1 MSCERLILLKSSSI
15 KRKLMRKIAA
25 TLLFVSLFSG
35 LFAQHFITDADLR
48 KEVQQDYLRRLDML
62 NDRTE
67 PLLRIFDDEE
77 ITTEESE
84 ALMFL
89 YAYMPLSDLADYN
102 GEFFLMQVRKAL
114 EARDHFPWGRTIP
127 EDIFR
132 HYVLVYRVN
141 NENLDNAREVFF
153 NELKPRLEGL
163 SMYDAALEVNHWCH
177 EKVAYRAS
185 DARTSSPLATV
196 RTALGRC
203 GEESTFTVTAMRAV
217 GIPARQCY
225 TPRWAHTD
233 DNHAWVEV
241 WVDGQWHFL
250 GACEPDPEL
259 DMGWFAGPATR
270 TMMVHSNCFGKYYG
284 SEEVNLRTDLF
295 SRVNMLPN
303 YTETKKITITV
314 TDPNGKPVEGATV
327 KFKLYNYAE
336 YYPIATSKTDA
347 EGHAS
352 VTTGLGD
359 LLIWAT
365 NGNEYGYQKIDVR
378 QTTQLTVALNR
389 KAGEEYVE
397 ELTIVPPAGKKEVKS
412 VSPEKAAVNAR
423 RLQYEDSVRNAYIS
437 TFKTEKDAKG
447 LSGPNLTEEQA
458 GYFLKKS
465 EGNYVN
471 ITNIIRKFKDSP
483 DVPLFDLLNSLSEKD
498 LRDVDYDIIQ
508 LGHITSYD
516 PKCGYPYDVYLK
528 GIISPR
534 ISNERISCWRGGIP
548 TPFLP
553 DNFFQKEPPTA
564 HDILQWIQ
572 DNIVVDDAGN
582 YFNCPISPIGAYQ
595 LRRADRHSRDIM
607 FVAFCRYFDIPAYLD
622 NATGQKYVWE
632 KNQWIPIDFPDQQK
646 NENTVFQKL
655 TIDYQ
660 GDKDTKPTYW
670 THYTLARFENGDFVT
685 YDYEDDPR
693 VANFPFTLEVEPG
706 YYMLSTGV
714 RNSEGTVLSR
724 LEFFNIPAD
733 KAVSKTV
740 ILRDFNLVPEGSSYG
755 HINPDLMLPV
765 DGAEGS
771 IRSLSG
777 VKQLI
782 VCFIDP
788 TREPTKHLL
797 KEMSQLKREF
807 ERQGNNILFVVP
819 SDKLAPD
826 FHFEAWDLPHSQLI
840 EDIGNRWTDSFI
852 EATGHN
858 FRNNFP
864 AVFVTGG
871 EGNILFF
878 SEGYSIGTGNL
889 IVQPR

>member
-1 MSCERLILLKSSSI
+1 MAYGRDS
-15 KRKLMRKIAA
+15 
-25 TLLFVSLFSG
+25 VLFS
-35 LFAQHFITDADLR
+35 
-48 KEVQQDYLRRLDML
+48 VLDGENL
-62 NDRTE
+62 T
-67 PLLRIFDDEE
+67 LEE
-77 ITTEESE
+77 RE
-84 ALMFL
+84 ALEFL
-89 YAYMPLSDLADYN
+89 YAYMPLSDLADYR

-114 EARDHFPWGRTIP
+114 EARDHFPWGRTVP

-141 NENLDNAREVFF
+141 NENLDYARELFF
-153 NELKPRLEGL
+153 KELKPRLEGL

-241 WVDGQWHFL
+241 WVDGKWHFL

-259 DMGWFAGPATR
+259 DMGWFAIPSTR
-270 TMMVHSNCFGKYYG
+270 TMMVHSNCFGKYHG
-284 SEEVNLRTDLF
+284 CEEVNLRTDLF

-347 EGHAS
+347 EGQAS

-412 VSPEKAAVNAR
+412 VSPEKAAANAR

-437 TFKTEKDAKG
+437 TFKTEKDVKG
-447 LSGPNLTEEQA
+447 LSGPHLTEEQA

-465 EGNYVN
+465 EGNHEV
-471 ITNIIRKFKDSP
+471 ITAFIRCNKD
-483 DVPLFDLLNSLSEKD
+483 DKKLPLYDYLNSLSDKD
-498 LRDVDYDIIQ
+498 LRDVNGDILYTQRRI
-508 LGHITSYD
+508 YD
-516 PKCGYPYDVYLK
+516 PSTDPYPYDVFVK
-528 GIISPR
+528 GILSPR
-534 ISNERISCWRGGIP
+534 ISNEGLSFWKYGLFIGEL
-548 TPFLP
+548 F
-553 DNFFQKEPPTA
+553 DHNNVKA
-564 HDILQWIQ
+564 KDIQQWTQ
-572 DNIVVDDAGN
+572 ENITIDDAGN
-582 YFNCPISPIGAYQ
+582 YFNCPISPDGVCQ
-595 LRRADRHSRDIM
+595 LRRADRHSRDIF
-607 FVAFCRYFDIPAYLD
+607 FVACCRHYNIPAYLD
-622 NATGQKYVWE
+622 NANGQIFVWE
-632 KNQWIPIDFPDQQK
+632 KGSWMPVSFSD
-646 NENTVFQKL
+646 NEEKKMNFGRI

-660 GDKDTKPTYW
+660 GNGDTKPGYW
-670 THYTLARFENGDFVT
+670 THYTLARFEDGDFVT

-693 VANFPFTLEVEPG
+693 VAQFPFTLEVPAG
-706 YYMLSTGV
+706 YYMLSTGN

-724 LEFFNIPAD
+724 LEFFNIPAGKD
-733 KAVSKTV
+733 VKKTV

-765 DGAEGS
+765 EDGEAS
-771 IRSLSG
+771 IQGMAG
-777 VKQLI
+777 VKYLI

-797 KEMSQLKREF
+797 KEMGQLKGEY
-807 ERQGNNILFVVP
+807 EAWGDNLIFVVP

-826 FHFEAWDLPHSQLI
+826 FNFTAWNLPKHSVLL
-840 EDIGNRWTDSFI
+840 EDTSNRWADTFI
-852 EATGHN
+852 NATGQD
-858 FRNNFP
+858 FRDNFP

-889 IVQPR
+889 ILQSAH

>member
-1 MSCERLILLKSSSI
+1 M
-15 KRKLMRKIAA
+15 
-25 TLLFVSLFSG
+25 
-35 LFAQHFITDADLR
+35 
-48 KEVQQDYLRRLDML
+48 
-62 NDRTE
+62 
-67 PLLRIFDDEE
+67 
-77 ITTEESE
+77 
-84 ALMFL
+84 
-89 YAYMPLSDLADYN
+89 
-102 GEFFLMQVRKAL
+102 
-114 EARDHFPWGRTIP
+114 
-127 EDIFR
+127 
-132 HYVLVYRVN
+132 
-141 NENLDNAREVFF
+141 
-153 NELKPRLEGL
+153 
-163 SMYDAALEVNHWCH
+163 
-177 EKVAYRAS
+177 
-185 DARTSSPLATV
+185 
-196 RTALGRC
+196 
-203 GEESTFTVTAMRAV
+203 
-217 GIPARQCY
+217 
-225 TPRWAHTD
+225 
-233 DNHAWVEV
+233 
-241 WVDGQWHFL
+241 
-250 GACEPDPEL
+250 
-259 DMGWFAGPATR
+259 
-270 TMMVHSNCFGKYYG
+270 
-284 SEEVNLRTDLF
+284 
-295 SRVNMLPN
+295 
-303 YTETKKITITV
+303 
-314 TDPNGKPVEGATV
+314 
-327 KFKLYNYAE
+327 
-336 YYPIATSKTDA
+336 
-347 EGHAS
+347 
-352 VTTGLGD
+352 
-359 LLIWAT
+359 
-365 NGNEYGYQKIDVR
+365 
-378 QTTQLTVALNR
+378 
-389 KAGEEYVE
+389 
-397 ELTIVPPAGKKEVKS
+397 
-412 VSPEKAAVNAR
+412 
-423 RLQYEDSVRNAYIS
+423 QYEDSVRNAYIS
-437 TFKTEKDAKG
+437 TFKTEKDGIG

-572 DNIVVDDAGN
+572 ENIVVDDAGN

-607 FVAFCRYFDIPAYLD
+607 FVATCRYFDIPAYLD

-646 NENTVFQKL
+646 NENAVFQKL

-740 ILRDFNLVPEGSSYG
+740 ILRISEDEMILF
-755 HINPDLMLPV
+755 PDPLYPATSV
-765 DGAEGS
+765 
-771 IRSLSG
+771 
-777 VKQLI
+777 

-797 KEMSQLKREF
+797 KEIAQLKSEF
-807 ERQGNNILFVVP
+807 ESWGGTLVFVVP

-826 FHFEAWDLPHSQLI
+826 FHFYELQLPKQSILVENMQV
-840 EDIGNRWTDSFI
+840 EGTEKPWFDCFI
-852 EATGHN
+852 QATGQD
-858 FRNNFP
+858 FRDNLP
-864 AVFVTGG
+864 TVFVVTADGT
-871 EGNILFF
+871 ITFR

-889 IVQPR
+889 ILQSAR